1 MANNSAKKNE
11 KSMKSTVIYVQV
23 VVFGLILW
31 FMGFN
36 TAYLLQESISIWSYL
51 LCTVVSALSYGCYK
65 QILRCWEL
73 QLPPEA
79 AEYYI
84 DVLAVNCIVHLI
96 DPFTTKIWYFLVYS
110 GTFTGFS
117 LFS

>member
-1 MANNSAKKNE
+1 MANNSAKRNE
-11 KSMKSTVIYVQV
+11 KSIKSTVIYVQM

-31 FMGFN
+31 FMAFN
-36 TAYLLQESISIWSYL
+36 TAYIIDGSLSIWSYL
-51 LCTVVSALSYGCYK
+51 LCLSVSALSYGCYK

-84 DVLAVNCIVHLI
+84 DVLAVNCIVHLL
-96 DPFTTKIWYFLVYS
+96 DPLTTTVW
-110 GTFTGFS
+110 
-117 LFS
+117 